1 MFNSHCLYNM
11 DERYYKKNAQLRYQ
25 LSKELD
31 IYKRN
36 KENSEKKKINPF
48 IIPLFSSV
56 VAISTAMAGF
66 LANGGCG
73 IKAYYIPIQVGL
85 AFILI
90 YLLVRFVVFPI
101 YSWIANGVKSFLPI
115 NNDIYKKLSQIEKRK
130 IIAKFDFDITGLIHL
145 SYVIATDVV
154 KDDKLL
160 NEYNRGEAL
169 FYIDRSIKKLKSIF
183 VDHVDYIPDIYEYRI
198 RNNMDLLAAAIIALK
213 SNCSKEDSLNPYIHN
228 AITDYNIICK
238 RVNGVYKKKI
248 VSSIDENRIYS

>member
-1 MFNSHCLYNM
+1 M

-154 KDDKLL
+154 KNDKLL
-160 NEYNRGEAL
+160 
-169 FYIDRSIKKLKSIF
+169 
-183 VDHVDYIPDIYEYRI
+183 H
-198 RNNMDLLAAAIIALK
+198 
-213 SNCSKEDSLNPYIHN
+213 
-228 AITDYNIICK
+228 
-238 RVNGVYKKKI
+238 
-248 VSSIDENRIYS
+248 